1 MGDRKRA
8 GEGRCG
14 AGRARWQAPVQH
26 WRNGGYSGER
36 PRLAF
41 ELTQADGASA
51 NAALWTTWQRLLSE
65 NPNLYAQYQSP
76 AWWEHLGTT
85 PEAADRRLLL
95 MKYGSSIAGVI
106 PLQLGVRPIDTNLPG
121 VLQGLSAIRCV
132 ELLGSLPLVPAEPT
146 VATAM
151 LDAVLEHVPEAEAV
165 YFKSIPETSAWAD
178 MIMQA
183 GGASGKAFGYVSR
196 ATAFH
201 SLELPEKFD
210 EYLGQ
215 FGKKKRYNLKRQVRL
230 MEEAYGGDMRL
241 DCITGQDQ
249 IDLFLAT
256 AEAVAA
262 GSWKDAGL
270 TAAYVRTPTNHARY
284 ADLARRGLL
293 RGYLIR
299 HGERPVASVIGY
311 QFGDTYHYA
320 DIAYSKSDIHL
331 SPGSVLLF
339 LIIRDLIEN
348 TGMRSVNFGM
358 GDADYKRQ
366 FGNRHGRD
374 QAVWMMRATA
384 RSRVICA
391 AHGSA
396 KRLSQRLKSLRTRA
410 ASGES
415 RDSEEMS

>member
-1 MGDRKRA
+1 MGNRKRA
-8 GEGRCG
+8 GEGRQG
-14 AGRARWQAPVQH
+14 AARARWQAPAQP
-26 WRNGGYSGER
+26 WRNGGYGGER
-36 PRLAF
+36 PRLSF
-41 ELTQADGASA
+41 ELTQPDGSSA
-51 NAALWTTWQRLLSE
+51 NAALQTVWQRLLSE

-95 MKYGSSIAGVI
+95 MKYGSGIAGVI
-106 PLQLGVRPIDTNLPG
+106 PLQLGVRTIDTNLPG

-132 ELLGSLPLVPAEPT
+132 ELLGSLPLVPADAQ

-151 LDAVLEHVPEAEAV
+151 LDAVLAHVPEAEAV

-178 MIMQA
+178 LLMQA
-183 GGASGKAFGYVSR
+183 GGASGNAFGYVSR

-201 SLELPEKFD
+201 SLDLPEKFD

-241 DCITGQDQ
+241 DCITAPDQ
-249 IDLFLAT
+249 IDLFLST

-270 TAAYVRTPTNHARY
+270 TAAYARSPTNHARY
-284 ADLARRGLL
+284 ADLARCGLL

-320 DIAYSKSDIHL
+320 DIAYSKSDLHL

-348 TGMRSVNFGM
+348 TGVRKVNFGI

-374 QAVWMMRATA
+374 QTVWVMRATS
-384 RSRVICA
+384 RNRVICA

-396 KRLSQRLKSLRTRA
+396 KRLSERLKALRAWGAR
-410 ASGES
+410 GES
-415 RDSEEMS
+415 PEGEETS

>member
-1 MGDRKRA
+1 M
-8 GEGRCG
+8 
-14 AGRARWQAPVQH
+14 
-26 WRNGGYSGER
+26 
-36 PRLAF
+36 
-41 ELTQADGASA
+41 
-51 NAALWTTWQRLLSE
+51 LSE

-95 MKYGSSIAGVI
+95 MKYGSGIAGVI

-132 ELLGSLPLVPAEPT
+132 ELLGSLPLVPAEAT

-241 DCITGQDQ
+241 DCVTGEHQ
-249 IDLFLAT
+249 IDLSPPRRWRRVPGKTPTSRCPA
-256 AEAVAA
+256 
-262 GSWKDAGL
+262 
-270 TAAYVRTPTNHARY
+270 RTPTNHARY

-320 DIAYSKSDIHL
+320 DIAYNKGDIHL

-396 KRLSQRLKSLRTRA
+396 KRLSQRLKSLRTGA

-415 RDSEEMS
+415 RDSGEMS

>member
-1 MGDRKRA
+1 MGNRKRA
-8 GEGRCG
+8 GEGREG
-14 AGRARWQAPVQH
+14 LARARWHAPVQH
-26 WRNGGYSGER
+26 WRIGGYSGER
-36 PRLAF
+36 LRVSF
-41 ELTQADGASA
+41 ELVQPDGVSAD
-51 NAALWTTWQRLLSE
+51 AALQTIWQRLLSE

-76 AWWEHLGTT
+76 AWWDHLGTT

-95 MKYGSSIAGVI
+95 MKYGSGIAGVI
-106 PLQLGVRPIDTNLPG
+106 PLQLVVRTIDTNLPA
-121 VLQGLSAIRCV
+121 VLQKLSVIRCV
-132 ELLGSLPLVPAEPT
+132 ELLGSLPLVPAEAA
-146 VATAM
+146 VAGAM
-151 LDAVLEHVPEAEAV
+151 LEAVLQHVPEAEAI

-178 MIMQA
+178 TIMKV
-183 GGASGKAFGYVSR
+183 GGASAKAFGYVSR

-230 MEEAYGGDMRL
+230 MEEAYGGQMRV
-241 DCITGQDQ
+241 DCVTGDDQ
-249 IDLFLAT
+249 IDLFLQT
-256 AEAVAA
+256 SDAVAA
-262 GSWKDAGL
+262 DSWKDDRHTGAF
-270 TAAYVRTPTNHARY
+270 ACTPSNHARY

-299 HGERPVASVIGY
+299 DGERPVAAVIGY
-311 QFGDTYHYA
+311 QFRDTYHYA
-320 DIAYSKSDIHL
+320 DIAYSNSDIHL

-348 TGMRSVNFGM
+348 TAVRKVNFGI

-374 QAVWMMRATA
+374 RAVWVMRATA
-384 RSRVICA
+384 RNRVICA

-396 KRLSQRLKSLRTRA
+396 KRLSQRLKALRARCA
-410 ASGES
+410 GGKSQEA
-415 RDSEEMS
+415 EETS